1 MATES
6 IPEREQWDMTL
17 IMPRGWEYAASSPEA
32 AGLKGAMKRSMEIEV
47 ERKHDLNPQLIEQ
60 MELSSEALARLLES
74 GLWGS
79 GPFTVSLSGSE
90 NVLYMAVT
98 RR

>member
-1 MATES
+1 MATDQET
-6 IPEREQWDMTL
+6 WNHTL
-17 IMPRGWEYAASSPEA
+17 IMPRGWQFAASSPEA
-32 AGLKGAMKRSMEIEV
+32 AGLKSAMKRSMEVEV
-47 ERKHDLNPQLIEQ
+47 EKKFDLSPQLVEQ
-60 MELSSEALARLLES
+60 MELSSEALARLLET

-90 NVLYMAVT
+90 TVLYMAVT

>member
-1 MATES
+1 
-6 IPEREQWDMTL
+6 
-17 IMPRGWEYAASSPEA
+17 
-32 AGLKGAMKRSMEIEV
+32 MKRSMEVEV
-47 ERKHDLNPQLIEQ
+47 EKKFDLSPQLVEQ
-60 MELSSEALARLLES
+60 MELSSEALARLLET

-90 NVLYMAVT
+90 TVLYMAVT